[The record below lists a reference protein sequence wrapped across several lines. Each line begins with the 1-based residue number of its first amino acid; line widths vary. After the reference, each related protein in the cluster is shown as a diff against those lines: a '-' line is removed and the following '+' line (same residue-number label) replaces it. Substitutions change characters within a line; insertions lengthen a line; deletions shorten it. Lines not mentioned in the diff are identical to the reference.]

1 MKLKSRKF
9 WISVAAVLASI
20 GASIAGLATNEKW
33 VTVVGIICTMA
44 SSAIYAGCEAYVD
57 GARLGNVED
66 IAMQNAIDQARSD
79 SNDNVLLDEENGDD
93 LK

>member
-9 WISVAAVLASI
+9 WLSVAAVLASI

-33 VTVVGIICTMA
+33 VAVVGIICTMA
-44 SSAIYAGCEAYVD
+44 SSAIYAGAEAYVD
-57 GARLGNVED
+57 GQRAGYF
-66 IAMQNAIDQARSD
+66 
-79 SNDNVLLDEENGDD
+79 DEPEEETVNLEDD